1 MQDFKLSK
9 VRFWWWH
16 EARWTLMNLSGWE
29 IKRSQ
34 ESRYCVGE
42 NTRKCDVHKRNKS
55 VEMAPKQLN
64 LNRRAA
70 ELVYLAWG
78 RRIIVQDPH
87 WYYCIC
93 ISVWEQKVAVKVWHI
108 IRGSFPLS
116 AQRFVGKEKFMI
128 CYDEMDERMGCKMP
142 WVLRQHPLPT
152 LYTSCLGQ
160 GEERDIRA
168 GPQRHFAL
176 PLFLFTC
183 YFCMTLIMKLKTLI
197 QLQAAILGSIAS
209 SPDTGITI
217 FQASNLL

>member
-1 MQDFKLSK
+1 MRGQEVTGKQILC
-9 VRFWWWH
+9 
-16 EARWTLMNLSGWE
+16 RWEHQEMWCAEKEQKCRDDSQAAE
-29 IKRSQ
+29 FEQ
-34 ESRYCVGE
+34 ESCWASLFSL
-42 NTRKCDVHKRNKS
+42 RKRQ
-55 VEMAPKQLN
+55 A
-64 LNRRAA
+64 R
-70 ELVYLAWG
+70 G
-78 RRIIVQDPH
+78 ITVQDPH
-87 WYYCIC
+87 WHYCIC
-93 ISVWEQKVAVKVWHI
+93 ISAWEQKVAVKVWHV
-108 IRGSFPLS
+108 IRGSFPLA

-128 CYDEMDERMGCKMP
+128 CYDEMDECMGCKMP

-160 GEERDIRA
+160 GEERDTRA

-183 YFCMTLIMKLKTLI
+183 YFCMTLIMKLKTLV